1 MQYMSKKCASN
12 VFKRISNNNS
22 VANIPDIKENIL
34 KLSILDPSLPDCL
47 LLLES
52 AIYRSWVAAP
62 SSEAAPCPATLSL
75 TQPGPGVWKNL

>member
-52 AIYRSWVAAP
+52 AIYRS
-62 SSEAAPCPATLSL
+62 
-75 TQPGPGVWKNL
+75 